1 MNKSTKKLYDA
12 VVEAIGVKKGN
23 KPNRKQQSL
32 LARIRAE
39 YYHDFV
45 GIPVLP
51 TITLVKDLRTC
62 KLLEL
67 IPRAKDGEFDAT
79 PEEARAWQQS
89 AEGMAAMRI
98 LMN

>member
-1 MNKSTKKLYDA
+1 MQKSTRKLYDA
-12 VVEAIGVKKGN
+12 VADAIGV
-23 KPNRKQQSL
+23 PAVRPTRKQQSL

-62 KLLEL
+62 KLLGL
-67 IPRAKDGEFDAT
+67 IPRAKNGEFDAT

>member
-1 MNKSTKKLYDA
+1 MQKSTRKLYDA
-12 VVEAIGVKKGN
+12 VADAIGIPAVR
-23 KPNRKQQSL
+23 PTRKQQSL

-39 YYHDFV
+39 YYHPFV
-45 GIPVLP
+45 GIPIVP
-51 TITLVKDLRTC
+51 EITLAKDLRTC
-62 KLLEL
+62 KLLDL
-67 IPRAKDGEFDAT
+67 IPRVKKHEFDAT